1 MEFTGIQ
8 IAVSVIVIV
17 GAAGVA
23 LLCDFLKG
31 KNEQL
36 REAMVELRVRRE
48 EEAIRIASATRNGS
62 IVAAPVYAP
71 QVIKTPVA
79 RTVAGHSAEAVAEQ
93 AAATVVAQA
102 ATVVAKAAANHA
114 KTDARSSAPVAR
126 NSEDR
131 TAGLVR
137 KSTPRATQPPPASTP
152 LVRAEATAAEIAS
165 VSGRRPAAPAPEVEA
180 VPKKDDIGSDQALSD
195 WLRRRAA
202 ARTAQTK
209 QAAAV
214 VEPTPTPVVAE
225 TVAEP
230 VTPAPVAI
238 EEPVETLAEAA
249 TAVPPVE
256 VSSLPEVQIDAFLW
270 ESLSGETAVTKIA
283 EPAPQQEQAAPAETQ
298 FQLIRG
304 SSSTSN
310 ELLVPAGM
318 HDEASLKHLLGIN
331 KPFTGLVVSIA
342 VSENDGRALRNEDLL
357 RSAALHVGTLLG
369 DSDFGSRT
377 AIDEFVMICPGVQG
391 ADAQRRLAR
400 IAERLWDYQLRG
412 MGAFTTLFSWGGVD
426 VANEPLSEAVS
437 AATERMYQTKRSR
450 KTVSMDTVSQRRK
463 AV

>member
-8 IAVSVIVIV
+8 IAVSVIVIL

-48 EEAIRIASATRNGS
+48 EEAIRIAAATGNGAS
-62 IVAAPVYAP
+62 KPP
-71 QVIKTPVA
+71 QVFARAAKAPTA
-79 RTVAGHSAEAVAEQ
+79 RTVAEHSAVAVAEQ

-102 ATVVAKAAANHA
+102 ATVVTKAAANHA
-114 KTDARSSAPVAR
+114 NSVKAETRSTAPFAR

-137 KSTPRATQPPPASTP
+137 KSAPRPAQKPPVNNGIVRRETP
-152 LVRAEATAAEIAS
+152 AAEIAS
-165 VSGRRPAAPAPEVEA
+165 VTGRRPVAPAPQVEA
-180 VPKKDDIGSDQALSD
+180 VPKKDDIGSNEALSD

-202 ARTAQTK
+202 ARAMQAK
-209 QAAAV
+209 HAAA
-214 VEPTPTPVVAE
+214 EPVATPVVAE
-225 TVAEP
+225 TVTEP
-230 VTPAPVAI
+230 VAPAPVAI
-238 EEPVETLAEAA
+238 EEPVETLADA
-249 TAVPPVE
+249 TTLAPSTE
-256 VSSLPEVQIDAFLW
+256 VTSLPEVMIDAFLW
-270 ESLSGETAVTKIA
+270 ESLSGETTATKIA
-283 EPAPQQEQAAPAETQ
+283 EPSQQKQSITPE

-304 SSSTSN
+304 SSADSN
-310 ELLVPAGM
+310 ELLIPAGM
-318 HDEASLKHLLGIN
+318 HDEGSLTHLLGIN

-357 RSAALHVGTLLG
+357 RSAALHVGSLLG
-369 DSDFGSRT
+369 EADFGCRT
-377 AIDEFVMICPGVQG
+377 SIDEFVLICPGVQG
-391 ADAQRRLAR
+391 ADAQRHLSNL
-400 IAERLWDYQLRG
+400 AERLWDYQLRG

-426 VANEPLSEAVS
+426 VANEPLRDAVS
-437 AATERMYQTKRSR
+437 AAAERMHQTKRSR
-450 KTVSMDTVSQRRK
+450 KTVSMDTVNSRRK